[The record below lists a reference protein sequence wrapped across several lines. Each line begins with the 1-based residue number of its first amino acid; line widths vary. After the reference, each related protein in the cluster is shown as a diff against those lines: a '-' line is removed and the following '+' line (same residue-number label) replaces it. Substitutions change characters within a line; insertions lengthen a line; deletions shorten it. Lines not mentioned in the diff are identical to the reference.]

1 MRHDSDMDFIN
12 EAIEEPTEITFYVA
26 GVQFRQGW
34 KAELAKL
41 TVGDELVIVPEPDNQ
56 YDSDAVQLH
65 NFDGVFL
72 GYAPA
77 KTGGFKNRWIL
88 NRMAEGRELK
98 AVIEAV
104 DPEAKPYQALK
115 VRVV

>member
-1 MRHDSDMDFIN
+1 MNKDSMDFMDK
-12 EAIEEPTEITFYVA
+12 AIGGPAEVTFYVA

-34 KAELAKL
+34 RAELAKL
-41 TVGDELVIVPEPDNQ
+41 TVGDELAIVPEPDNK
-56 YDSDAVQLH
+56 YDEDAIQLH
-65 NFDGVFL
+65 SFDGVFL

-98 AVIEAV
+98 VVIETA
-104 DPEAKPYQALK
+104 DPGAEPYQALK
-115 VRVV
+115 VRVT